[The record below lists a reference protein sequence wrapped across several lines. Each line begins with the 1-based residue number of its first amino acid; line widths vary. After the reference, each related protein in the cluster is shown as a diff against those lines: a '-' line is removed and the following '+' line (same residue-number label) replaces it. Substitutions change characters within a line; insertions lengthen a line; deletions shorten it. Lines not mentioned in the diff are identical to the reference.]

1 MVENLALVVGG
12 RALGIEGKS
21 NTEEN
26 TKRKKVNFE
35 TNRRLLCMGVVG

>member
-1 MVENLALVVGG
+1 VKFGREFGFGG

-21 NTEEN
+21 HTEEN

-35 TNRRLLCMGVVG
+35 TNRGVVVHVVS